1 MSFKER
7 KFNLLLKRTQNRINR
22 QISQGSCTQP
32 SPYKESVIQ
41 LWSVCL
47 IWQLFELDAL
57 SDATLGIYPGLGLVL
72 GVYWLPMAG
81 LDEKVNNT
89 LFTCPTLGQHWVYW
103 QDWDL
108 KKNPVC
114 SQSLQLLGAVVRKI
128 AGPDEVV
135 ERVGMSQEWLVF
147 HLTNEGCWSKSK
159 RHQSWWKM
167 RFYYLI
173 FQPLEGC
180 AAYTDSHVCLRQRS
194 CLWLHVSILEA

>member
-22 QISQGSCTQP
+22 QISQGCTQP

-47 IWQLFELDAL
+47 IWQWFELDAL

-108 KKNPVC
+108 KKP
-114 SQSLQLLGAVVRKI
+114 SLLSIFAAFGGRCKKNSWAWWSNGESRHESRMTRFSSNKWGV
-128 AGPDEVV
+128 
-135 ERVGMSQEWLVF
+135 LV
-147 HLTNEGCWSKSK
+147 KK
-159 RHQSWWKM
+159 
-167 RFYYLI
+167 
-173 FQPLEGC
+173 
-180 AAYTDSHVCLRQRS
+180 
-194 CLWLHVSILEA
+194 